1 MKVPIV
7 GFEGYTISTSGEVYS
22 HFSNKVLSLSEDKN
36 GYLIV
41 TLSGKGVSNPKAG
54 RTKKVHRL
62 VAEAFIPNPKNLP
75 QVNHK
80 DGDKRHN
87 SVENLEWCTGLENNR
102 HAIKTGL
109 RDPRKKLL
117 MDRCTR
123 LAVLTQYLQGTSM
136 ESLMEEWG
144 ISRAL
149 VKWLK
154 ETAKSEGLTQE
165 FEAQRK
171 IWQHKAKLR
180 GGTKRKKKVLQMDLE
195 GNPIQVWESIR
206 EAANS
211 LGASGSNISSSITR
225 SPTATCAGFRW
236 KYID

>member
-1 MKVPIV
+1 MWMPIIN
-7 GFEGYTISTSGEVYS
+7 FEEYAVSASGEVYS
-22 HFSNKVLSLSEDKN
+22 YLSNKILSLSNDKD
-36 GYLIV
+36 GYLLV
-41 TLSGKGVSNPKAG
+41 TLSGKGINKTKTG

-80 DGDKRHN
+80 DGNKRN
-87 SVENLEWCTGLENNR
+87 NCVENLEWCTALENNH
-102 HAIKTGL
+102 HAIRTGL
-109 RDPRKKLL
+109 CDPKKKLL
-117 MDRCTR
+117 MDNCTR

-149 VKWLK
+149 VQWLK

-211 LGASGSNISSSITR
+211 LGASGPNISSSITR